1 MLRLDH
7 VTKHYPT
14 RRGMV
19 RAVEDVSLHVPQGE
33 AVAFVG
39 ESGCGK
45 STIAKLVL
53 MLERPTSGTILFE
66 GRDIAQFDRAALK
79 SYRRQVLAV
88 FQDPYSSLNP
98 RLRVGSI
105 VAEPILAHERPGR
118 SALQRR
124 VSEVLEVVG
133 LRADAAQLYPHEF
146 SGGQRQRI
154 AIARA
159 LALRP
164 RLMVLDEPV
173 SALDVSVRAQIL
185 NLLADIQDQ
194 FHITYM
200 LIAHDL
206 ALVEHFSSRVAVIYL
221 GNVVEAGPTRDVF
234 AARRHPYTQA
244 LLAAVPLPDP
254 DHPLSEAAIKGE
266 IASALDPP
274 TGCRFHPRCPHALPL
289 CSSVVPR
296 ALGTT
301 HTAACHL
308 LSADGSSEEVN
319 T

>member
-14 RRGMV
+14 RRGTV

-33 AVAFVG
+33 AVALVG

-53 MLERPTSGTILFE
+53 MLELPTSGTILFE
-66 GRDIAQFDRAALK
+66 GRDIAQFDRAALT

-124 VSEVLEVVG
+124 VAEVLEVVG

-185 NLLADIQDQ
+185 NLLSDIQDQ
-194 FHITYM
+194 FHITYL

-254 DHPLSEAAIKGE
+254 DHHLSEAAIKGE
-266 IASALDPP
+266 IASALNPP

-289 CSSVVPR
+289 CRTMVPQVI
-296 ALGTT
+296 GTT
-301 HTAACHL
+301 HIAACHL
-308 LSADGSSEEVN
+308 LPADGTFGEVN